1 MTTALLA
8 FAAFAALLTITPG
21 VDTALVI
28 RMSIGGGARRGRQA
42 ALGVCS
48 GVVVWGVASAAGIT
62 ALLSASERAYDALRI
77 AGALYLVWLGV
88 RALIARRRE
97 EDGVEPDV
105 SPAAAFRTG
114 LLSNLLNPKVGAFYL
129 SVLPQFIP
137 KGAPVLATSTLLAL
151 VHAGEGIVWLFLV
164 ASLTARIG
172 GILKRPSI
180 RRRLEQV
187 TGAVLVAF
195 GIRLALE
202 RR

>member
-1 MTTALLA
+1 MTTALLT

-28 RMSIGGGARRGRQA
+28 RMSIAGGARRGRLA

-48 GVVVWGVASAAGIT
+48 GVVVWGFASAAGIT
-62 ALLSASERAYDALRI
+62 ALLSASERAYDTLRI
-77 AGALYLVWLGV
+77 AGALYLIWLGV
-88 RALIARRRE
+88 RALVARR
-97 EDGVEPDV
+97 EDEGESGGDV

-137 KGAPVLATSTLLAL
+137 KGAPVLATSLLLAA
-151 VHAGEGIVWLFLV
+151 VHAVEGILWLFLV
-164 ASLTARIG
+164 ASLTARLG
-172 GILKRPSI
+172 GVLRRPSI
-180 RRRLEQV
+180 KRRLEQV

-195 GIRLALE
+195 GLRLALE

>member
-1 MTTALLA
+1 MTTALLT

-28 RMSIGGGARRGRQA
+28 RMSIAGGARRGRLA

-48 GVVVWGVASAAGIT
+48 GVVVWGFASAAGIT
-62 ALLSASERAYDALRI
+62 ALLSASERAYDTLRI
-77 AGALYLVWLGV
+77 AGALYLIWLGV
-88 RALIARRRE
+88 RALFARR
-97 EDGVEPDV
+97 EDEGESGGDV

-137 KGAPVLATSTLLAL
+137 KGMPVLATSLLLAA
-151 VHAGEGIVWLFLV
+151 VHAVEGILWLFLV
-164 ASLTARIG
+164 ASLTARLG
-172 GILKRPSI
+172 GVLRRPSI
-180 RRRLEQV
+180 KRRLEQV